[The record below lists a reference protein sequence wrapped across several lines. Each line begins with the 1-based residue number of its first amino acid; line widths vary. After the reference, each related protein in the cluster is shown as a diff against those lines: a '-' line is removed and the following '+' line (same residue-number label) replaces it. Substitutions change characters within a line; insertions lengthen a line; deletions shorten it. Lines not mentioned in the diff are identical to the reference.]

1 MAHRHAPDHHHHK
14 SCADAHGTASPA
26 PGTKIDPVCG
36 MTVNVADAKHTSEY
50 QGETYY
56 FCSGHCKARFE
67 ADPQRF
73 LDAEIKARAAAEE
86 AKSKPKGTLYTCPM
100 HPEIVQEGPGTCPKC
115 GMALEPMGVPAADE
129 GPNPEL
135 VDFRRRFVVGAIF
148 AVPLVLIAMAPHVG
162 VPLHRWVPAHV
173 TQWIELVLATPVVL
187 WCGLPFLERGIASIR
202 NRSPNMWT
210 LIAIGVTTA
219 FVYSVAAVFA
229 PGIFPEA
236 VREHDGTVGVY
247 FEAAAVIVVL
257 VLLGQLL
264 ELRARERT
272 GAAIR
277 ALMDLAPKTA
287 LRIAEDGAE
296 AEVPVDTLMPGDRV
310 RIRPGEAVPVDGSVL
325 DGHSGVD
332 EQLVTGEPLPVDKKP
347 GDKLTGGTLNR
358 TGSLIMK
365 VERVASDT
373 MLARIVEM
381 VASAQRT
388 RAPIQSLAD
397 KVAAYFVPAVIAVAI
412 LAFPAWL
419 LFGPPPAL
427 AHAVIAAV
435 SVLIIAC
442 PCALGLATPISI
454 MMATGRGARSGIL
467 IRNAEALERLAS
479 VDTLVIDKT
488 GTLTVGRPVLT
499 DIKPLAGTTEQTL
512 FRLAASLERGSEH
525 PLAQAIV
532 AAARSRSISIVEP
545 DVFDTAPGKGA
556 KGIVDGQDVALGNV
570 ALMQDLSIAVS
581 DYDDA
586 TAELRRDG
594 KTALYAAAGGRLIG
608 ILAFADEIK
617 PTTPAALAALADKGL
632 RVIMATGD
640 AGATADAVARQL
652 GITEVH
658 AGVLPEKK
666 ADLVQR
672 LKAEGRRVA
681 FAGDGVNDAP
691 ALAAADV
698 GIAMGTGADV
708 AKESAGITLP
718 EGDLMGIAR
727 ARKLAET
734 TLANI
739 RQNLVFAFGYNAL
752 GVPIAAGVLYPV
764 LGWLLSPM
772 IAAAAMS
779 LSSVSVIGNSLRLGR
794 ADIDI
799 APR

>member
-1 MAHRHAPDHHHHK
+1 
-14 SCADAHGTASPA
+14 
-26 PGTKIDPVCG
+26 
-36 MTVNVADAKHTSEY
+36 MTVEKATAKHTTEHR
-50 QGETYY
+50 GETYY
-56 FCSGHCKARFE
+56 FCNPRCKTRFE
-67 ADPQRF
+67 ADPESF
-73 LDAEIKARAAAEE
+73 LDPEARARAAAEE
-86 AKSKPKGTLYTCPM
+86 AKAKPKGTLYTCPM

-115 GMALEPMGVPAADE
+115 GMALEPMGVPPADE

-135 VDFRRRFVVGAIF
+135 VDFRRRFWIGTVLTIPLAI
-148 AVPLVLIAMAPHVG
+148 IAMAPHVG
-162 VPLHRWVPAHV
+162 VPLHHWIPARV

-187 WCGLPFLERGIASIR
+187 WCGLPFIERGVASIR

-210 LIAIGVTTA
+210 LIAIGV
-219 FVYSVAAVFA
+219 VAAYLYSLVAVLF
-229 PGIFPEA
+229 PGLFPES
-236 VREHDGTVGVY
+236 VREHGGTVGVY

-257 VLLGQLL
+257 VLLGQIL
-264 ELRARERT
+264 ELQARERT

-287 LRIAEDGAE
+287 LRIADDGSE
-296 AEVPVDTLMPGDRV
+296 AEVPVETLVPGDKV

-325 DGHSGVD
+325 EGRSGVD
-332 EQLVTGEPLPVDKKP
+332 EQLVTGEPLPVDKVP

-365 VERVASDT
+365 VERVGADT
-373 MLARIVEM
+373 MLAHIVEM
-381 VASAQRT
+381 VAAAQRT
-388 RAPIQSLAD
+388 RAPIQGLAD
-397 KVAAYFVPAVIAVAI
+397 KVAAYFVPAVVAVAV
-412 LAFPAWL
+412 LAFLAWL

-427 AHAVIAAV
+427 THAVIAAV

-467 IRNAEALERLAS
+467 IRNAEALERMAS
-479 VDTLVIDKT
+479 VDTLVVDKT

-499 DIKPLAGTTEQTL
+499 DIRPLAGTTEPML
-512 FRLAASLERGSEH
+512 MRLAGSIERGSEH

-532 AAARSRSISIVEP
+532 AGARERKISLVEP
-545 DVFDTAPGKGA
+545 QAFDSDPGKGA
-556 KGIVDGQDVALGNV
+556 KGIVDGQDVALGNA
-570 ALMQDLSIAVS
+570 ALMQDLGIPIADQDEAV
-581 DYDDA
+581 A
-586 TAELRRDG
+586 ALRSGG
-594 KTALYAAAGGRLIG
+594 KTALYASAGGRLVG
-608 ILAFADEIK
+608 ILALADEIK
-617 PTTPAALAALADKGL
+617 PTTPAALAALAEKGL

-640 AGATADAVARQL
+640 AEATAAAVARRL
-652 GITEVH
+652 GIAEVH
-658 AGVLPEKK
+658 AGVMPEHK
-666 ADLVQR
+666 AALVQR

-727 ARKLAET
+727 ARKLAEA
-734 TLANI
+734 TLVNI
-739 RQNLVFAFGYNAL
+739 RQNLAFAFGYNAL

-779 LSSVSVIGNSLRLGR
+779 LSSVSVIGNALRLGR
-794 ADIDI
+794 ADIDV
-799 APR
+799 AHRR